1 MSYGNTDS
9 DITSYAH
16 DNTPYSS
23 SFSLGKV
30 INKLEACTNN
40 LFKWLYETRMKA
52 NADKCHLLVT
62 PKSTV
67 SANIICYKRL
77 SITIDTKLSFEN
89 HVSSLCKKAS

>member
-1 MSYGNTDS
+1 MSYGNTDCG
-9 DITSYAH
+9 ITSYVH

-40 LFKWLYETRMKA
+40 LFKWLHETCMKA

-62 PKSTV
+62 PKSAV
-67 SANIICYKRL
+67 SATLNNL
-77 SITIDTKLSFEN
+77 L
-89 HVSSLCKKAS
+89 